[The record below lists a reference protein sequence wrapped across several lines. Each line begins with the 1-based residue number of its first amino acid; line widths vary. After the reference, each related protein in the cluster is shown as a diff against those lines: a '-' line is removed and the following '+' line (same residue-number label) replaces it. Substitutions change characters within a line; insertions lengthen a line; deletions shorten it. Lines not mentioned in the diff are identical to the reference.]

1 MTPLEQ
7 AMLSQRPWFD
17 RRTAEQIQAPSPM
30 TNEELISAIR
40 NFDRPQAELRSF
52 DPLASDMRQNM
63 LAEALGASR
72 AQRIDEGLAWVDPV
86 SPLIDTMQRQQRG
99 EDITP
104 LDYMIPVAGLAAPTA
119 GKVGAR
125 FLDDLA
131 RVVPSRA
138 PGWVPLPAQEMV
150 QGLDAATFIGP
161 SARTWDKASAEEA
174 ARLLEEGVSP
184 DDVWRQTGTWRGPDG
199 MFRQEISDEAA
210 RWVGP
215 LAISGTPRVAR
226 ADQVL
231 DHPELFRAYPDLKEM
246 QVTSQWT
253 PTRGRAQYAK
263 YDDGSEQ
270 IKVGAALPE
279 GATSS
284 LLHEMQHGIQG
295 REGFAVGASPNTPL
309 VRQMAADAYRAQFA
323 DKLRAAEAELTAARA
338 MRSRVKDWTEGAMRL
353 DARIGAAQRE
363 ASKLRSEM
371 ARIEDESFASEKAQ
385 DVYRRVAGEVEA
397 RDVEARMRMTAAERR
412 NQIPGASQGVP
423 RENQIVIK
431 PEGRRLKWTR

>member
-17 RRTAEQIQAPSPM
+17 RRTAEQLQAPSPM

-104 LDYMIPVAGLAAPTA
+104 LDYMLPIAGLAAPTA

-138 PGWVPLPAQEMV
+138 PGWAPLPAQEMAA
-150 QGLDAATFIGP
+150 GLDPATFIGP
-161 SARTWDKASAEEA
+161 KARTWNREAAEQA
-174 ARLLEEGVSP
+174 ARLLEGGASP
-184 DDVWRQTGTWRGPDG
+184 EDVWRQTGTWRGPDG
-199 MFRQEISDEAA
+199 MLRQEISDEAM
-210 RWVGP
+210 RITGP
-215 LAISGTPRVAR
+215 LTLRGEPRGGVAGQII
-226 ADQVL
+226 DN
-231 DHPELFRAYPDLKEM
+231 PELYRAYPELRGLGVTTRTPKEM
-246 QVTSQWT
+246 HFPSGAYTLADGERVPSISIVART
-253 PTRGRAQYAK
+253 P
-263 YDDGSEQ
+263 EQ
-270 IKVGAALPE
+270 AENIAA
-279 GATSS
+279 
-284 LLHEMQHGIQG
+284 HEMQHAVQEI
-295 REGFAVGASPNTPL
+295 EGFAPGGSPAGYG
-309 VRQMAADAYRAQFA
+309 R
-323 DKLRAAEAELTAARA
+323 TA
-338 MRSRVKDWTEGAMRL
+338 
-353 DARIGAAQRE
+353 RE
-363 ASKLRSEM
+363 E
-371 ARIEDESFASEKAQ
+371 
-385 DVYRRVAGEVEA
+385 YRRIAGEVEA
-397 RDVEARMRMTAAERR
+397 RDVEARLRMTPSERR
-412 NQIPGASQGVP
+412 AQVPGASQGIP
-423 RENQIVIK
+423 AEQQIVIT

>member
-17 RRTAEQIQAPSPM
+17 RRTAEELQAPSPM

-138 PGWVPLPAQEMV
+138 PGWAPLPAQEMAA
-150 QGLDAATFIGP
+150 GLDPATFIGP
-161 SARTWDKASAEEA
+161 KARTWNREAAEQA
-174 ARLLEEGVSP
+174 ARLLEGGASP
-184 DDVWRQTGTWRGPDG
+184 EDVWRQTGTWRGPDG
-199 MFRQEISDEAA
+199 MLRQEISDEAM
-210 RWVGP
+210 RITGP
-215 LAISGTPRVAR
+215 LTLRGEPRGGVAGQII
-226 ADQVL
+226 DN
-231 DHPELFRAYPDLKEM
+231 PELYRAYPELRRFGVTTRTPEDLHFPSGALLPAVPGKRDASIFI
-246 QVTSQWT
+246 VART
-253 PTRGRAQYAK
+253 P
-263 YDDGSEQ
+263 EQ
-270 IKVGAALPE
+270 AENIAA
-279 GATSS
+279 
-284 LLHEMQHGIQG
+284 HEMQHAVQDI
-295 REGFAVGASPNTPL
+295 EGFAPGGSPRTA
-309 VRQMAADAYRAQFA
+309 RDEYYR
-323 DKLRAAEAELTAARA
+323 L
-338 MRSRVKDWTEGAMRL
+338 
-353 DARIGAAQRE
+353 
-363 ASKLRSEM
+363 
-371 ARIEDESFASEKAQ
+371 
-385 DVYRRVAGEVEA
+385 AGEVEA

-423 RENQIVIK
+423 RENQIVIT